1 MGAGLLAAIKA
12 AWLMLSGGGYV
23 AGAWLFWRAIIHG
36 RSAHLTQQGGM
47 GRALGSVFGG
57 ALLIAGPSFFHGTTL
72 QIYGT
77 GGSDMFSAAS
87 SGGGAGSDIVVAVLG
102 FLQLACGFAM
112 LYGAWTLHL
121 CGEQEGA
128 GWKGL
133 GLIVFGTLGVN
144 YQLTIAAIASLFK
157 TTNPLSYF
165 GLA

>member
-1 MGAGLLAAIKA
+1 MGAGLLAVIKA
-12 AWLMLSGGGYV
+12 AWLALSGGGYL
-23 AGAWLFWRAIIHG
+23 AGAWLLWRSIIHG
-36 RSAHLTQQGGM
+36 RAAHLTQQGGG
-47 GRALGSVFGG
+47 GRAIGSLLGG
-57 ALLIAGPSFFHGTTL
+57 ALLIVGPTFFHGTTM
-72 QIYGT
+72 QIFGT

-87 SGGGAGSDIVVAVLG
+87 SGGTAGSDIMVAVLG

-112 LYGAWTLHL
+112 LYGAWILHL

-128 GWKGL
+128 GWKAL
-133 GLIVFGTLGVN
+133 VLILFGTMGVN